1 MTCSKGVRNIFSSAY
16 GVNQIMLQAALC
28 KYAHDYVLTPEQ
40 LHSLAV
46 NAKKAPCNWL
56 KNGMLTFLILQM
68 ILFSDVLKE
77 CLVLSVTSVVGDI
90 SAPTVPSVIISAKAN
105 VGSREVRWS

>member
-1 MTCSKGVRNIFSSAY
+1 MAQKWYVDFS
-16 GVNQIMLQAALC
+16 
-28 KYAHDYVLTPEQ
+28 DP
-40 LHSLAV
+40 
-46 NAKKAPCNWL
+46 PDDPP
-56 KNGMLTFLILQM
+56 
-68 ILFSDVLKE
+68 DVLKE

>member
-1 MTCSKGVRNIFSSAY
+1 MAQKWYVDFSDP
-16 GVNQIMLQAALC
+16 LL
-28 KYAHDYVLTPEQ
+28 
-40 LHSLAV
+40 
-46 NAKKAPCNWL
+46 
-56 KNGMLTFLILQM
+56 

-105 VGSREVRWS
+105 AGSREVRWS